1 MRLSLSR
8 LAMLGTLSL
17 AVVLGATSC
26 SAAGRADGESPAG
39 EPSED
44 VWVFYNDH
52 FETDRSMLTED
63 ERGLLAIL
71 DLRQEVASGGFD
83 SYLSGWGGN
92 TAVDALDALPAALG
106 TEWADVLRD
115 AMGLLGSPYPND
127 PDERYEIL
135 QSRDTE
141 EELDALDARLNTLE
155 ATSDVDARLG
165 AVLAALHR

>member
-1 MRLSLSR
+1 
-8 LAMLGTLSL
+8 MLGTLSL
-17 AVVLGATSC
+17 AVVVAATAC
-26 SAAGRADGESPAG
+26 AAVGRADGESAAG

-44 VWVFYNDH
+44 VWAFYNGH
-52 FETDRSMLTED
+52 FDTDRSTLTED

-83 SYLSGWGGN
+83 SYFSGWGGN

-135 QSRDTE
+135 QSRDNE
-141 EELDALDARLNTLE
+141 YELDALDARLNTLE

-165 AVLAALHR
+165 AALAGLHP